1 MLPQK
6 STATRVIRLPVEDP
20 RLVGTNTLGYT
31 TPDGRVRL
39 QPGLS
44 RAEQIHVLRHESVH
58 AALSPKGSGAISRLR
73 QNLGQFSYDN
83 SQLLRFT
90 EEAIAEGYASRS
102 IVQGLR
108 HPLNNPYGITRSGL
122 IIETTAYGTI
132 VIGGV
137 YLGHELGESLFDEWG
152 AMP

>member
-1 MLPQK
+1 M
-6 STATRVIRLPVEDP
+6 RLPVEDP
-20 RLVGTNTLGYT
+20 RLVGTHTLGYT
-31 TPDGRVRL
+31 TPDGRVFLR
-39 QPGLS
+39 PGLS
-44 RAEQIHVLRHESVH
+44 RAEQVHVLRHESVH
-58 AALSPKGSGAISRLR
+58 AALSPKGSGAISRFR
-73 QNLGQFSYDN
+73 QNLLQFGYKK

-102 IVQGLR
+102 ILQGLR

-137 YLGHELGESLFDEWG
+137 YLGHELGENLFEE
-152 AMP
+152 

>member
-1 MLPQK
+1 MCIGHFKQQE
-6 STATRVIRLPVEDP
+6 TAWRHWRDASGTR
-20 RLVGTNTLGYT
+20 
-31 TPDGRVRL
+31 
-39 QPGLS
+39 
-44 RAEQIHVLRHESVH
+44 
-58 AALSPKGSGAISRLR
+58 R
-73 QNLGQFSYDN
+73 QNLGQFGYDN

-102 IVQGLR
+102 ILQGLR

-137 YLGHELGESLFDEWG
+137 YLGHELGENLFEE
-152 AMP
+152 